1 MAGGVTAAGGEAGG
15 AAGGGDPGR
24 GPRSAAVVVVGDE
37 ILSGEVVDQNTPFL
51 TRRLWELGIQVER
64 ILVLGDREDRLAEEI
79 GALAAARDFV
89 LVTGGLGPTHDD
101 VTRPAVARALGVPL
115 ESHAGARELLA
126 DDLGDRLTPAE
137 EAMAML
143 PRGARVLRGR
153 QRLAYGFRAGNV
165 FVFPGVPV
173 LLQDIFEIAAEDLL
187 SAPFFKETLWVCGKE
202 GDFSETL
209 AGIQGRH
216 PTIGIG
222 SYPVFLDGR
231 YRCKVVL
238 RGRDLEALRETAR
251 EIAAE
256 LELDTPP

>member
-1 MAGGVTAAGGEAGG
+1 MAGGVTPA
-15 AAGGGDPGR
+15 
-24 GPRSAAVVVVGDE
+24 GPRSAAIVIVGDE
-37 ILSGEVVDQNTPFL
+37 ILSGEVVDQNAPFL
-51 TRRLWELGIQVER
+51 TRRLWELGIKVER
-64 ILVLGDREDRLAEEI
+64 IVVLADRLDELAEEI
-79 GALAAARDFV
+79 RDLAAARDFV

-101 VTRPAVARALGVPL
+101 VTRPAVADALGEPL

-143 PRGARVLRGR
+143 PRGARVLRGA
-153 QRLAYGFRAGNV
+153 QRLAYGFRAANV

-173 LLQDIFEIAAEDLL
+173 LLQDIFEVAAEDLL

-209 AGIQGRH
+209 AAIQARH
-216 PTIGIG
+216 PSVGIG

-231 YRCKVVL
+231 YRCKLVL
-238 RGRDLEALRETAR
+238 RARELEALRGAAR
-251 EIAAE
+251 EIGVE
-256 LELDTPP
+256 LEMDSPP